1 VFLSRDG
8 YQLAKTV
15 RSVLLVTL
23 IAALSAKALH
33 GAGSSLPSREEI
45 LQSVYPGTMQAAERI
60 FLTEVETI
68 KVKELTGKELPSP
81 LIALYRVR
89 RGDTVVGR
97 AYVDTHVIRTK
108 RESLLV
114 CLDAK
119 GQVKRVEVTAFLEPP
134 EYKLSERWYEQY
146 EKKSLESDLRLGQSI
161 RSVAG
166 ATLTS
171 RAAADAIRRVLAID
185 SVVVERSQGG
195 TNE

>member
-1 VFLSRDG
+1 LSRNG
-8 YQLAKTV
+8 YRLANTV
-15 RSVLLVTL
+15 TAVLMVML
-23 IAALSAKALH
+23 IAALSAKITL

-45 LQSVYPGTMQAAERI
+45 LQSVYPGTTQAAERI
-60 FLTEVETI
+60 FLTKAEAI
-68 KVKELTGKELPSP
+68 RVKELTGKELPSP
-81 LIALYRVR
+81 LIARYRVK
-89 RGDTVVGR
+89 RGATVVGR

-171 RAAADAIRRVLAID
+171 RAAADAIRRILAID
-185 SVVVERSQGG
+185 SIVAERNQGG
-195 TNE
+195 MIE